1 MKSFQRKRDW
11 RSVMQSK
18 PVLAILIILLFFFA
32 WGMMGFMGKMQ
43 LTVENRKIAEERLR
57 DLEEKKEK
65 LSSDISKLSTESGI
79 EESIRLKFGLAKE
92 GEGVIVVVP
101 DPNQAEEK
109 EESSSGFFS
118 FIKNW
123 FK

>member
-1 MKSFQRKRDW
+1 MRSFQRKRNW
-11 RSVMQSK
+11 RSVIQSK
-18 PVLAILIILLFFFA
+18 PVLTILIILLFFFA
-32 WGMMGFMGKMQ
+32 WGVMGFMGKMQ
-43 LTVENRKIAEERLR
+43 LTVENRKIAEEKLK

-65 LSSDISKLSTESGI
+65 LSSDIDKLNTENGV

-101 DPNQAEEK
+101 DPNKPEEK
-109 EESSSGFFS
+109 PAKSSGFFS